1 MKLCIYL
8 SFLFLS
14 LLSCESSKD
23 KGISNNN
30 NKDGLTINYKDSI
43 SISLDKN
50 TSPNSMATF
59 PLITKDTTFLLLFNR
74 NDNSIR
80 WFDLKSG
87 NQVKKH
93 VFEMEGPNSV
103 GSLLGFFPIS
113 KDSVLIT
120 PMVGRV
126 YLANSNGK
134 IYNQFDYYKT
144 NSNEPTTFSGS
155 TNFGPIIFNNN
166 KILLLQG
173 VMADWS
179 KMAVD
184 KLKTQPLEVS
194 IDMQSK
200 KVEYLPYN
208 YPGEIWKTG
217 NVPLEFSRT
226 WNGKNIVYSFYQS
239 QDVFEYGSN
248 DEKYKIH
255 ENTQSRN
262 DQGIV
267 PFKDSRVSIE
277 EFCYKHGVYL
287 GIVYDKYRK
296 VYYRFY
302 RPKLEQKEGV
312 NPMTL
317 IDNPPQFSISVLNE
331 KFEKIGETEFTDNK
345 FMAGCFFI
353 TEKGFY
359 LGKVANDENILTFV
373 SLELK

>member
-1 MKLCIYL
+1 MKIFIY
-8 SFLFLS
+8 SFFLFLS
-14 LLSCESSKD
+14 LLSCESKKD
-23 KGISNNN
+23 KSTTNNSDKN
-30 NKDGLTINYKDSI
+30 VLEINYSDSI
-43 SISLDKN
+43 SINLDKN
-50 TSPNSMATF
+50 TSANSMATF

-87 NQVKKH
+87 LQVKKH
-93 VFEMEGPNSV
+93 IFEVEGPNSI
-103 GSLLGFFPIS
+103 GYLMGFFPLS
-113 KDSVLIT
+113 KDSILIT

-126 YLANSNGK
+126 YLVNSNGK

-144 NSNEPTTFSGS
+144 SINQPTTFSGS
-155 TNFGPIIFNNN
+155 VNFAPIIKDNN
-166 KILLLQG
+166 KIFLLQG

-184 KLKTQPLEVS
+184 KLKNQPLEVS
-194 IDMQSK
+194 IDLQSK

-208 YPGEIWKTG
+208 YPSEIWKSG
-217 NVPLEFSRT
+217 NVPLEFSRA
-226 WNGKNIVYSFYQS
+226 WNGENMVYSFYQA
-239 QDVFEYGSN
+239 QDLFEYGNN

-255 ENTQSRN
+255 GNTQSNN

-277 EFCYKHGVYL
+277 EFCYKHGAYL

-302 RPKLEQKEGV
+302 RPKLEQKDGV

-331 KFEKIGETEFTDNK
+331 KFEKVGETQFTDNK
-345 FMAGCFFI
+345 FIAGCFFI

-359 LGKVANDENILTFV
+359 LGKVSKDENIMTFV
-373 SLELK
+373 NLKLN